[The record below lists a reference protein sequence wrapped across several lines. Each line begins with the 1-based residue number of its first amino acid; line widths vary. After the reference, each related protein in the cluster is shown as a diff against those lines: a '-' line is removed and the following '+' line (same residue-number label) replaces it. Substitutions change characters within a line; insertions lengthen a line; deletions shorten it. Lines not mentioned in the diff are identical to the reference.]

1 MQTVVTVGAGAV
13 EREDTRARLFPPSEF
28 GLVIR
33 VMIKYGN
40 DLVNIEGIMSRFR
53 RRCITD
59 NTIIDA
65 IDQALTECSHTLA

>member
-13 EREDTRARLFPPSEF
+13 EREDTRARLFPPCEF

-33 VMIKYGN
+33 VMIKHGN
-40 DLVNIEGIMSRFR
+40 NLVNFEGIMSRSR
-53 RRCITD
+53 RRITH